1 MVRGARVSDD
11 LHGTLADVSSR
22 ILQYQGKGI
31 GEQNTKNSLISP
43 VLHALGWNM
52 VDLEEVQLEYKRKA
66 MDNPV
71 DYALSINREPSLFV
85 EAKALDGNIDDPRWA
100 GQIMGYA
107 AVAGVEW
114 IVLTNGNDYRIYNSH
129 ANVPVERKLFRSLR
143 VTDDEAEAAETLSL
157 LSKQRLQE
165 KLIDRLWRAHFIDR
179 QVREAFD
186 ALLEPEPSVDLV
198 RLIRKRVPDLPPGDI
213 KAGLARLEVRFDFPG
228 PVVAPPAPAPK
239 QPESA
244 LAQEKGAKAPWHG
257 VTLTDLLGTGLL
269 KPPVELTK
277 TYKKRALS
285 ARLEAD
291 GQITFGGARYAS
303 LSTAAGRARRSVLG
317 PDPGG
322 RPYPQTNGWT
332 FWQYQNADGR
342 WRDLDELRRLYHEA
356 HTGRS

>member
-1 MVRGARVSDD
+1 MHSLSDD
-11 LHGTLADVSSR
+11 LHGTLADVRSR
-22 ILQYQGKGI
+22 ILAYQGKNI

-43 VLHALGWNM
+43 VLRALGWNM
-52 VDLEEVQLEYKRKA
+52 VDLDEVQLEYKRKA

-85 EAKALDGNIDDPRWA
+85 EAKALDGNVDDPKWA

-129 ANVPVERKLFRSLR
+129 AKVPVERKLFRSVR

-186 ALLEPEPSVDLV
+186 SLLGPEPSPDLV
-198 RLIRKRVPDLPPGDI
+198 RLIRKRAPDLPPADI
-213 KAGLARLEVRFDFPG
+213 RAGLARLEVRFDFPG
-228 PVVAPPAPAPK
+228 PVAQPPGPAEAPK
-239 QPESA
+239 QAESTLVA
-244 LAQEKGAKAPWHG
+244 EKILGTPWHG
-257 VTLTDLLGTGLL
+257 VTLTDVLGAGLL
-269 KPPVELTK
+269 NPPVELTK
-277 TYKKRALS
+277 TYKKQSLS

-291 GQITFGGARYAS
+291 GQITFGGSRYPS

-332 FWQYQNADGR
+332 FWQYRNADGH
-342 WRDLDELRRLYHEA
+342 WRDLDELRRLYFRLHV
-356 HTGRS
+356 GKG